1 MAAKPIKSDTKSARN
16 KNPRKDCLDTE
27 DSQARQEKDVAEYQV
42 RRRYPGGRINENDG
56 WMKVQREAFEDT
68 TDTGFTEKG
77 WERRKLY
84 IKAQPNLDTP
94 ELEGFR
100 PMVEQYIQHYQ
111 DLRETHRV
119 GFHDEWKKKIKEGQA
134 MLDLI
139 NQYSKQH

>member
-1 MAAKPIKSDTKSARN
+1 MAAKPIKSDTKPART
-16 KNPRKDCLDTE
+16 KQPRKDCLGTDNT
-27 DSQARQEKDVAEYQV
+27 QACDEKDVAEYQV
-42 RRRYPGGRINENDG
+42 RRRYKGGHINENEG

-94 ELEGFR
+94 DLEGFR
-100 PMVEQYIQHYQ
+100 PMVEQYIHHYQ
-111 DLRETHRV
+111 DLQETNRV
-119 GFHDEWKKKIKEGQA
+119 GFHDEWKKKVKEGKA

-139 NQYSKQH
+139 NQYSRQH